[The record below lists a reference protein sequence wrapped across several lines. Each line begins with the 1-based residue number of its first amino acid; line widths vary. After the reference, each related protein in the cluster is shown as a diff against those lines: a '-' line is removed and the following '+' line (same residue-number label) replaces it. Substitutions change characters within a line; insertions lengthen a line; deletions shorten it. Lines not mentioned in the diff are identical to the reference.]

1 MLKINN
7 LSKSFGNTKVLNQIS
22 FEADEGD
29 ILAVLGRNGTGKTT
43 ILRLLADL
51 VSQDSG
57 SIALNGAEINRCDTS
72 LITNNDRSFFWR
84 LTSRENLKYFLGMSG
99 LDEKSIDSSVQNL
112 AMLFGVE
119 NKLNSIFSSLSSGEK
134 KKINLIRM
142 LSKNQKVMLFDEVT
156 TDLDLQTRTILL
168 DYLKKQSKETNNI
181 ILWVTHKLDELDNFS
196 NKYILLEDS
205 RIKKIGNFQS
215 SDLDFLSE
223 ELTHG

>member
-22 FEADEGD
+22 FEADGGD
-29 ILAVLGRNGTGKTT
+29 ILALLGKNGTGKTT
-43 ILRLLADL
+43 ILRLLAGL
-51 VSQDSG
+51 VTQDSG
-57 SIALNGAEINRCDTS
+57 SIALNGARINRGDTS

-99 LDEKSIDSSVQNL
+99 LDAKSIDNSVQKL

-142 LSKNQKVMLFDEVT
+142 LLKNQKIMLFDEVT
-156 TDLDLQTRTILL
+156 TDIDLETRTTLL
-168 DYLKKQSKETNNI
+168 DYLKKQSKETDKI
-181 ILWVTHKLDELDNFS
+181 ILWVTHNLGELDNFS

-205 RIKKIGNFQS
+205 TIKKIGNLQS
-215 SDLDFLSE
+215 GNVDFLSE
-223 ELTHG
+223 ELKHG

>member
-7 LSKSFGNTKVLNQIS
+7 LSKSFGNTKVLNKIS

-29 ILAVLGRNGTGKTT
+29 ILALLGKNGTGKST

-57 SIALNGAEINRCDTS
+57 SITLNGSVINRGDTS

-84 LTSRENLKYFLGMSG
+84 LTSYENLRYFLGMSG
-99 LDEKSIDSSVQNL
+99 LHTKSIDTPIQKF
-112 AMLFGVE
+112 AELFGVE

-142 LSKNQKVMLFDEVT
+142 LLKNQKIMLFDEVT
-156 TDLDLQTRTILL
+156 TDLDLETRTILL
-168 DYLKKQSKETNNI
+168 DYLKKQSKETNKI
-181 ILWVTHKLDELDNFS
+181 ILWVTHNLDELDNFS

-205 RIKKIGNFQS
+205 RIKKIGDLQS
-215 SDLDFLSE
+215 SDLNYLSE
-223 ELTHG
+223 ELKNG

>member
-7 LSKSFGNTKVLNQIS
+7 LSKSFGNTKVLNHIS

-29 ILAVLGRNGTGKTT
+29 ILALLGKNGTGKTT

-57 SIALNGAEINRCDTS
+57 SITLNGSVINRGDTS

-84 LTSRENLKYFLGMSG
+84 LTSYENLRYFLGMSG
-99 LDEKSIDSSVQNL
+99 LHTKSIDTSIQKF
-112 AMLFGVE
+112 AELFGVE

-142 LSKNQKVMLFDEVT
+142 LLKNQKIMLFDEVT
-156 TDLDLQTRTILL
+156 TDLDLETRTILL
-168 DYLKKQSKETNNI
+168 DYLKKHSKETNKI
-181 ILWVTHKLDELDNFS
+181 ILWVTHNLDELDNFS

-205 RIKKIGNFQS
+205 TIKKIGNLQS
-215 SDLDFLSE
+215 SDLNFLSK
-223 ELTHG
+223 ELKNG

>member
-29 ILAVLGRNGTGKTT
+29 ILALLGKNGTGKTT

-57 SIALNGAEINRCDTS
+57 SITLNGSKTNRGDTS

-84 LTSRENLKYFLGMSG
+84 LTSYENLRYFLGMSG
-99 LDEKSIDSSVQNL
+99 LHTKSIDTPIQKF
-112 AMLFGVE
+112 AELFGVE

-142 LSKNQKVMLFDEVT
+142 LLKNQKIMLFDEVT
-156 TDLDLQTRTILL
+156 TDLDLETRTILL
-168 DYLKKQSKETNNI
+168 DYLKKHSKETNKI
-181 ILWVTHKLDELDNFS
+181 ILWVTHNLDELDNFS

-205 RIKKIGNFQS
+205 TIKKIGNLQS
-215 SDLDFLSE
+215 SDLNFLSK
-223 ELTHG
+223 ELNNG

>member
-29 ILAVLGRNGTGKTT
+29 ILALLGKNGTGKTT

-57 SIALNGAEINRCDTS
+57 SITLNGSKTNRGDTS

-84 LTSRENLKYFLGMSG
+84 LTSYENLRYFLGMSG
-99 LDEKSIDSSVQNL
+99 LHTKSIDTSIQKF
-112 AMLFGVE
+112 AELFGVE

-142 LSKNQKVMLFDEVT
+142 LLKNQKIMLFDEVT
-156 TDLDLQTRTILL
+156 TDLDLETRTILL
-168 DYLKKQSKETNNI
+168 DYLKKQSKETNKI
-181 ILWVTHKLDELDNFS
+181 ILWVTHNLDELDNFS

-205 RIKKIGNFQS
+205 RIKKIGDLQS
-215 SDLDFLSE
+215 SDLNYLSE
-223 ELTHG
+223 ELKNG

>member
-29 ILAVLGRNGTGKTT
+29 ILALLGKNGTGKTT

-57 SIALNGAEINRCDTS
+57 SITLNGSVINRGDTS

-84 LTSRENLKYFLGMSG
+84 LTSYENLRYFLGMSG
-99 LDEKSIDSSVQNL
+99 LHTKSIDTSIQKF
-112 AMLFGVE
+112 AELFGVE

-142 LSKNQKVMLFDEVT
+142 LLKNQKIMLFDEVT
-156 TDLDLQTRTILL
+156 TDLDLETRTILL
-168 DYLKKQSKETNNI
+168 DYLKKHSKETNKI
-181 ILWVTHKLDELDNFS
+181 ILWVTHNLDELDNFS

-205 RIKKIGNFQS
+205 TIKKIGNLQS
-215 SDLDFLSE
+215 SDLNFLSK
-223 ELTHG
+223 ELNNG

>member
-7 LSKSFGNTKVLNQIS
+7 LSKSFGNTKVLNKIS

-29 ILAVLGRNGTGKTT
+29 ILALLGKNGTGKST

-57 SIALNGAEINRCDTS
+57 SITLNGSKTNRGDTS

-84 LTSRENLKYFLGMSG
+84 LTSYENLRYFLGMSG
-99 LDEKSIDSSVQNL
+99 LHIKSIDTPIQKF
-112 AMLFGVE
+112 AELFGVE

-142 LSKNQKVMLFDEVT
+142 LLKNQKIMLFDEVT
-156 TDLDLQTRTILL
+156 TDLDLETRTILL
-168 DYLKKQSKETNNI
+168 DYLKKHSKETNKI
-181 ILWVTHKLDELDNFS
+181 ILWVTHNLDELDNFS

-205 RIKKIGNFQS
+205 TIKKIGNLQS
-215 SDLDFLSE
+215 GNVDFLSE
-223 ELTHG
+223 ELKHA

>member
-29 ILAVLGRNGTGKTT
+29 ILALLGKNGTGKTT

-57 SIALNGAEINRCDTS
+57 SITLNGSKINRGDTS

-84 LTSRENLKYFLGMSG
+84 LTSYENLRYFLGMSG
-99 LDEKSIDSSVQNL
+99 LHTKSIDTSIQKF
-112 AMLFGVE
+112 AELFGVE

-142 LSKNQKVMLFDEVT
+142 LLKNQKIMLFDEVT
-156 TDLDLQTRTILL
+156 TDLDLETRTILL
-168 DYLKKQSKETNNI
+168 DYLKKHSKETNKI
-181 ILWVTHKLDELDNFS
+181 ILWVTHNLDELDNFS

-205 RIKKIGNFQS
+205 TIKKIGNLQS
-215 SDLDFLSE
+215 SDLNFLSK
-223 ELTHG
+223 ELKNG

>member
-7 LSKSFGNTKVLNQIS
+7 LSKSFGNTKVLNKIS

-29 ILAVLGRNGTGKTT
+29 ILALLGKNGTGKST

-57 SIALNGAEINRCDTS
+57 SITLNGSVINRGDTS

-84 LTSRENLKYFLGMSG
+84 LTSYENLRYFLGMSG
-99 LDEKSIDSSVQNL
+99 LHTKSIDTSIQKF
-112 AMLFGVE
+112 AELFGVE

-142 LSKNQKVMLFDEVT
+142 LLKNQKIMLFDEVT
-156 TDLDLQTRTILL
+156 TDLDLETRTILL
-168 DYLKKQSKETNNI
+168 DYLKKQSKETNKI
-181 ILWVTHKLDELDNFS
+181 ILWVTHNLDELDNFS

-205 RIKKIGNFQS
+205 TIKKIGNLQS
-215 SDLDFLSE
+215 SDLNFLSK
-223 ELTHG
+223 ELNNG

>member
-29 ILAVLGRNGTGKTT
+29 ILALLGKNGTGKTT

-57 SIALNGAEINRCDTS
+57 SITLNGSVINRGDTS

-84 LTSRENLKYFLGMSG
+84 LTSYENLRYFLGMSG
-99 LDEKSIDSSVQNL
+99 LHTKSIDTSIQKF
-112 AMLFGVE
+112 AELFGVE

-142 LSKNQKVMLFDEVT
+142 LLKNQKIMLFDEVT
-156 TDLDLQTRTILL
+156 TDLDLETRTILL
-168 DYLKKQSKETNNI
+168 DYLKKQSKETNKI
-181 ILWVTHKLDELDNFS
+181 ILWVTHNLDELDNFS

-205 RIKKIGNFQS
+205 RIKKIGDLQS
-215 SDLDFLSE
+215 SDLNYLSE
-223 ELTHG
+223 ELKNG

>member
-29 ILAVLGRNGTGKTT
+29 ILALLGKNGTGKTT

-57 SIALNGAEINRCDTS
+57 SITLNGSKTNRGDTS

-84 LTSRENLKYFLGMSG
+84 LTSYENLRYFLGMSG
-99 LDEKSIDSSVQNL
+99 LHTKSIDTPIQKF
-112 AMLFGVE
+112 AELFGVE

-142 LSKNQKVMLFDEVT
+142 LLKNQKIMLFDEVT
-156 TDLDLQTRTILL
+156 TDLDLETRTILL
-168 DYLKKQSKETNNI
+168 DYLKKHSKETNKI
-181 ILWVTHKLDELDNFS
+181 ILWVTHNLDELDNFS

-205 RIKKIGNFQS
+205 TIKKIGNLQS
-215 SDLDFLSE
+215 SDLNFLSK
-223 ELTHG
+223 ELKNG

>member
-7 LSKSFGNTKVLNQIS
+7 LSKSFGNTKVLNKIS

-29 ILAVLGRNGTGKTT
+29 ILALLGKNGTGKST

-57 SIALNGAEINRCDTS
+57 SITLNGSKTNRGDTS

-84 LTSRENLKYFLGMSG
+84 LTSYENLRYFLGMSG
-99 LDEKSIDSSVQNL
+99 LHTKSIDTSIQKF
-112 AMLFGVE
+112 AELFGVE

-142 LSKNQKVMLFDEVT
+142 LLKNQKIMLFDEVT
-156 TDLDLQTRTILL
+156 TDLDLETRTILL
-168 DYLKKQSKETNNI
+168 DYLKKQSKETNKI
-181 ILWVTHKLDELDNFS
+181 ILWVTHNLDELDNFS

-205 RIKKIGNFQS
+205 RIKKIGDLQS
-215 SDLDFLSE
+215 SDLNYLSE
-223 ELTHG
+223 ELKNG

>member
-7 LSKSFGNTKVLNQIS
+7 LSKSFGSTKVLNQIS

-29 ILAVLGRNGTGKTT
+29 VLAVLGKNGTGKTT
-43 ILRLLADL
+43 ILRILADL

-57 SIALNGAEINRCDTS
+57 SITLNGSKINRGDTS

-84 LTSRENLKYFLGMSG
+84 LTSYENLRYFLGMSG
-99 LDEKSIDSSVQNL
+99 LHIKSIDTSVQKF
-112 AMLFGVE
+112 AELFGVV

-142 LSKNQKVMLFDEVT
+142 LLKNHRVMLFDEVT
-156 TDLDLQTRTILL
+156 TDLDLETRTILL
-168 DYLKKQSKETNNI
+168 DYLKGHSKETNKI
-181 ILWVTHKLDELDNFS
+181 ILWVTHKLEELDNFS
-196 NKYILLEDS
+196 NKYVLLEDS

-215 SDLDFLSE
+215 GNLDFLSE
-223 ELTHG
+223 ELKNG

>member
-7 LSKSFGNTKVLNQIS
+7 LSKSFGNTKVLNKIS

-29 ILAVLGRNGTGKTT
+29 ILALLGKNGTGKST

-57 SIALNGAEINRCDTS
+57 SITLNGSKTNRGDTS

-84 LTSRENLKYFLGMSG
+84 LTSYENLRYFLGMSG
-99 LDEKSIDSSVQNL
+99 LHTKSIDTPIQKF
-112 AMLFGVE
+112 AELFGVE

-142 LSKNQKVMLFDEVT
+142 LLKNQKIMLFDEVT
-156 TDLDLQTRTILL
+156 TDLDLETRTILL
-168 DYLKKQSKETNNI
+168 DYLKKQSKETNKI
-181 ILWVTHKLDELDNFS
+181 ILWVTHNLDELDNFS

-205 RIKKIGNFQS
+205 RIKKIGDLQS
-215 SDLDFLSE
+215 SDLNYLSE
-223 ELTHG
+223 ELKNG

>member
-29 ILAVLGRNGTGKTT
+29 ILALLGKNGTGKTT

-57 SIALNGAEINRCDTS
+57 SITLNGSKINREDTS

-84 LTSRENLKYFLGMSG
+84 LTSYENLRYFLGMSG
-99 LDEKSIDSSVQNL
+99 LHTKSIDTSIQKF
-112 AMLFGVE
+112 AELFGVE

-142 LSKNQKVMLFDEVT
+142 LLKNQKIMLFDEVT
-156 TDLDLQTRTILL
+156 TDLDLETRTILL
-168 DYLKKQSKETNNI
+168 DYLKKQSKQINKT
-181 ILWVTHKLDELDNFS
+181 ILWVTHNLTELDNFS

-205 RIKKIGNFQS
+205 TIKKIGNLQS
-215 SDLDFLSE
+215 SDLNFLSK
-223 ELTHG
+223 ELKNG

>member
-29 ILAVLGRNGTGKTT
+29 ILALLGKNGTGKST

-57 SIALNGAEINRCDTS
+57 SITLNGSKTNRGDTS

-84 LTSRENLKYFLGMSG
+84 LTSYENLRYFLGMSG
-99 LDEKSIDSSVQNL
+99 LHTKSIDTPIQKF
-112 AMLFGVE
+112 AELFGVE

-142 LSKNQKVMLFDEVT
+142 LLKNQKIMLFDEVT
-156 TDLDLQTRTILL
+156 TDLDLETRTILL
-168 DYLKKQSKETNNI
+168 DYLKKHSKETNKI
-181 ILWVTHKLDELDNFS
+181 ILWVTHNLDELDNFS

-205 RIKKIGNFQS
+205 RIKKIGDLQS
-215 SDLDFLSE
+215 SDLNYLSE
-223 ELTHG
+223 ELKNG

>member
-29 ILAVLGRNGTGKTT
+29 ILALLGKNGTGKTT

-57 SIALNGAEINRCDTS
+57 SITLNGSVINRGDTS

-84 LTSRENLKYFLGMSG
+84 LTSYENLRYFLGMSG
-99 LDEKSIDSSVQNL
+99 LHTKSIDTSIQKF
-112 AMLFGVE
+112 AELFGVE

-142 LSKNQKVMLFDEVT
+142 LLKNQKIMLFDEVT
-156 TDLDLQTRTILL
+156 TDLDLETRTILL
-168 DYLKKQSKETNNI
+168 DYLKKHSKETNKI
-181 ILWVTHKLDELDNFS
+181 ILWVTHNLDELDNFS

-205 RIKKIGNFQS
+205 TIKKIGNLQS
-215 SDLDFLSE
+215 SDLNFLSK
-223 ELTHG
+223 ELKNG

>member
-29 ILAVLGRNGTGKTT
+29 ILALLGKNGTGKTT

-57 SIALNGAEINRCDTS
+57 SITLNGSVINRGDTS

-84 LTSRENLKYFLGMSG
+84 LTSYENLRYFLGMSG
-99 LDEKSIDSSVQNL
+99 LHTKSIDTSIQKF
-112 AMLFGVE
+112 AELFGVE

-142 LSKNQKVMLFDEVT
+142 LLKNQKIMLFDEVT
-156 TDLDLQTRTILL
+156 TDLDLETRTILL
-168 DYLKKQSKETNNI
+168 DYLKKHSKETNKI
-181 ILWVTHKLDELDNFS
+181 ILWVTHNLDELDNFS

-205 RIKKIGNFQS
+205 TIKKIGNLQS
-215 SDLDFLSE
+215 SDLNFLSE
-223 ELTHG
+223 ELKNG

>member
-29 ILAVLGRNGTGKTT
+29 ILALLGKNGTGKTT

-57 SIALNGAEINRCDTS
+57 SITLNGSKINRGDTS

-84 LTSRENLKYFLGMSG
+84 LTSYENLRYFLGMSG
-99 LDEKSIDSSVQNL
+99 LHTKSIDTSIQKF
-112 AMLFGVE
+112 AELFGVE
-119 NKLNSIFSSLSSGEK
+119 NKLNFIFSSLSSGEK

-142 LSKNQKVMLFDEVT
+142 LLKNQKIMLFDEVT
-156 TDLDLQTRTILL
+156 TDLDLETRTILL
-168 DYLKKQSKETNNI
+168 DYLKKHSKDTNKV
-181 ILWVTHKLDELDNFS
+181 ILWVTHNLDELDNFS

-205 RIKKIGNFQS
+205 TIKKIGNLQS
-215 SDLDFLSE
+215 SGLNFLSE
-223 ELTHG
+223 ELKNG

>member
-57 SIALNGAEINRCDTS
+57 SIALNEAEINRCDTS

>member
-29 ILAVLGRNGTGKTT
+29 ILALLGKNGTGKTT

-57 SIALNGAEINRCDTS
+57 SITLNGSKINRGDTS

-84 LTSRENLKYFLGMSG
+84 LTSYENLRYFLGMSG
-99 LDEKSIDSSVQNL
+99 LHTKSIDTSIQKF
-112 AMLFGVE
+112 AELFGVE

-142 LSKNQKVMLFDEVT
+142 LLKNQKIMLFDEVT
-156 TDLDLQTRTILL
+156 TDLDLETRTILL
-168 DYLKKQSKETNNI
+168 DYLKKHSKDTNKV
-181 ILWVTHKLDELDNFS
+181 ILWVTHNLDELDNFS

-205 RIKKIGNFQS
+205 TIKKIGNLQS
-215 SDLDFLSE
+215 SGLNFLSE
-223 ELTHG
+223 ELKNG

>member
-29 ILAVLGRNGTGKTT
+29 ILALLGKNGTGKTT

-57 SIALNGAEINRCDTS
+57 SITLNGSKINRGDTS

-84 LTSRENLKYFLGMSG
+84 LASYENLRYFLGMSG
-99 LDEKSIDSSVQNL
+99 LHTKSIDTSIQKF
-112 AMLFGVE
+112 AELFGVE

-142 LSKNQKVMLFDEVT
+142 LLKNQKIMLFDEVT
-156 TDLDLQTRTILL
+156 TDLDLETRTILL
-168 DYLKKQSKETNNI
+168 DYLKKHSKDTNKV
-181 ILWVTHKLDELDNFS
+181 ILWVTHNLDELDNFS

-205 RIKKIGNFQS
+205 TIKKICNLQS
-215 SDLDFLSE
+215 SVLNFLSE
-223 ELTHG
+223 ELKNG

>member
-7 LSKSFGNTKVLNQIS
+7 LSKSFGNTKVLNLIS

-29 ILAVLGRNGTGKTT
+29 ILALLGKNGTGKTT

-57 SIALNGAEINRCDTS
+57 SITLNGSVINRGDTS

-84 LTSRENLKYFLGMSG
+84 LTSYENLRYFLGMSG
-99 LDEKSIDSSVQNL
+99 LHTKSIDTSIQKF
-112 AMLFGVE
+112 AELFGVE

-142 LSKNQKVMLFDEVT
+142 LLKNQKIMLFDEVT
-156 TDLDLQTRTILL
+156 TDLDLETRTILL
-168 DYLKKQSKETNNI
+168 DYLKKHSKETNKI
-181 ILWVTHKLDELDNFS
+181 ILWVTHNLDELDNFS

-205 RIKKIGNFQS
+205 TIKKIGNLQS
-215 SDLDFLSE
+215 SDLNFLSK
-223 ELTHG
+223 ELKNG

>member
-22 FEADEGD
+22 FEADDGD
-29 ILAVLGRNGTGKTT
+29 ILAILGRNGTGKTT

-51 VSQDSG
+51 VSEDSG
-57 SIALNGAEINRCDTS
+57 SITLNGAKINRGDTS

-84 LTSRENLKYFLGMSG
+84 LTSYENLKYFLGMSG
-99 LDEKSIDSSVQNL
+99 LHASSMDISIQKL
-112 AMLFGVE
+112 AKLFGVE

-142 LSKNQKVMLFDEVT
+142 LLKNQKIMLFDEVT
-156 TDLDLQTRTILL
+156 TDLDLETRAILL
-168 DYLKKQSKETNNI
+168 DYLKKQSKEINKI
-181 ILWVTHKLDELDNFS
+181 ILWVTHDIAELDNFS

-205 RIKKIGNFQS
+205 TIKKIGNLQS
-215 SDLDFLSE
+215 SDLNFLSE
-223 ELTHG
+223 ELKNG